1 MTNEIKSILKLIIIS
16 VAIAFIIG
24 FIYNLGYNKAVKS
37 AYLVSVNENT
47 HNEYVIAFGDEANNY
62 SGDWKEVYTK

>member
-1 MTNEIKSILKLIIIS
+1 MTKEMKSIIKLVVIAILF
-16 VAIAFIIG
+16 AIAIG
-24 FIYNLGYNKAVKS
+24 FVYNLGYNKAIKS
-37 AYLVSVNENT
+37 ARLVSVNENT